1 MIITNILKFS
11 QKCINNTFLCTLYI
25 TEKIDAVIKCSV
37 GAISCYYCCC
47 NDDVL
52 NDYYYNQV
60 DIIFGN
66 ENILKNEKIK
76 YDTIDNL
83 NDKINEIN
91 HDIHDREPE
100 KKSFFNIIEY
110 F

>member
-11 QKCINNTFLCTLYI
+11 QKCINNTFFYTLYI
-25 TEKIDAVIKCSV
+25 TDKIDAVIKCSF

-47 NDDVL
+47 NEDFL

-60 DIIFGN
+60 DVIFGN
-66 ENILKNEKIK
+66 ENILKSEEIK

-83 NDKINEIN
+83 NDKIETIN
-91 HDIHDREPE
+91 DDIHDREPD
-100 KKSFFNIIEY
+100 KKNIFNIIEY